1 MKKLFCLII
10 CLTLFPQI
18 QAQDNMNTLFLGNLS
33 YQQDLS
39 DVWGYEKDGS
49 EYALVGVFNG
59 ISVVDV
65 TQPSAPV
72 ELNFFPGDGSTW
84 RDLKT
89 WGDYLYCIN
98 ETGGGLQ
105 IVNLSEVIAGS
116 PNPTYIENMQLGFST
131 AHNIY
136 IDEAG
141 VLYVF
146 GSNYSNGGCEMYD
159 LTQDPEN
166 PIFLGV
172 FDDYY
177 LHDGMVRGD
186 TLWCGAIYNGVFSVV
201 DVSDKAN
208 PVIMASHVT
217 PNNFSHNCWIS
228 DDGDYL
234 FTTDEVSGAYVA
246 AYDVSDLQNIE
257 ETDRIQAWS
266 GYTDVIPHN
275 THVDGDFVVTSYYAD
290 GLSVVDVSNPTNM
303 IEVAYYDTSEDF
315 QGDGFNGAW
324 GAYPWLPSGNIL
336 VTDIETG
343 LYIIEPKY
351 GNASFIEGEVADLN
365 TGALLSNVMVEIVGS
380 NNSDI
385 TTLAG
390 FYQTGVANPGVYQI
404 VFSAPGYSDLEMD
417 VNLSS
422 GSTLSLDVQ
431 LEPFGSYQSQI
442 SVIKEVTQIGIPAAN
457 VLLVSDEIEYNLIS
471 DENGQIYSSL
481 LAGSYDV
488 SVSHWGYQSY
498 CGSLVVT
505 ESGLAETIELSVGY
519 YDDFSSDL
527 GWVVENDNSV
537 SAGQWERV
545 VPIASYFQNQMLNVG
560 YDVDGDCFEYAFVTS
575 NSENLPYNQ
584 GDVDDGFTSIKSP
597 IMDLSSYQNPRFN
610 FSTWFVNIGGE
621 GPADDAIIVSLSNE
635 NETLVIFERTISSS
649 MNWMNHSVSIDS
661 TMELTDQMFL
671 TVETMDLPDSGHL
684 VEAGFD
690 NFSVSADNLSIDVV
704 SDVSMNIYPNPS
716 PNGYMNIFVSEPSHC
731 TLINLLGATVAEF
744 KVIRGVNTIDLS
756 YLDPGSYLLNTT
768 NNSAGKPFVWIKQ

>member
-1 MKKLFCLII
+1 
-10 CLTLFPQI
+10 
-18 QAQDNMNTLFLGNLS
+18 MNTLFLGNLS
-33 YQQDLS
+33 YQQELS
-39 DVWGYEKDGS
+39 DIWGYEKEGS
-49 EYALVGVFNG
+49 EYALVGVYDG

-65 TQPSAPV
+65 TEPTAPV
-72 ELNFFPGDGSTW
+72 ELNFFPGDSSIW

-105 IVNLSEVIAGS
+105 IVNLSEVIAGIPS
-116 PNPTYIENMQLGFST
+116 PTYIENLQLGFIT

-146 GSNYSNGGCEMYD
+146 GSDYSNGGCEMYD

-166 PIFLGV
+166 PPFLGV

-208 PVIMASHVT
+208 PYIMASHAT

-228 DDGDYL
+228 DDGNYV

-246 AYDVSDLQNIE
+246 AYDVSDLENIE

-303 IEVAYYDTSEDF
+303 IEVAYYDTSQDF
-315 QGDGFNGAW
+315 EGDGFNGAW

-336 VTDIETG
+336 VSDIETG
-343 LYIIEPKY
+343 LYIIEPKH
-351 GNASFIEGEVADLN
+351 GNACFVEGEVIDSN
-365 TGALLSNVMVEIVGS
+365 TGAPISNVMVEIIGS

-390 FYQTGVANPGVYQI
+390 FYQTGVANTGLYQL
-404 VFSAPGYSDLEMD
+404 VFSAPGYTDLIMD

-442 SVIKEVTQIGIPAAN
+442 SVVKEATQTGIPAAN
-457 VLLVSDEIEYNLIS
+457 VLLISDEIEYNLIS

-481 LAGSYDV
+481 LAGTYDV
-488 SVSHWGYQSY
+488 SVSQWGYQSY

-527 GWVVENDNSV
+527 GWVVQNDNAV

-545 VPIASYFQNQMLNVG
+545 VPIASFFQNQMLNVG

-621 GPADDAIIVSLSNE
+621 DPADDAIIVSLSNE

-649 MNWMNHSVSIDS
+649 MNWMNHSVSVDS
-661 TMELTDQMFL
+661 TIELTDQMYL

-690 NFSVSADNLSIDVV
+690 NFSVSADNLSVDFV
-704 SDVSMNIYPNPS
+704 SDVSLSIYPNPS
-716 PNGYMNIFVSEPSHC
+716 PDGYTNIFVNESVHC
-731 TLINLLGATVAEF
+731 VLMNLLGATVAEF
-744 KVIRGVNTIDLS
+744 DVAKGVNTIDLS
-756 YLDPGSYLLNTT
+756 YLESGSYLLSTT
-768 NNSAGKPFVWIKQ
+768 NNPAAKSLVWIKR

>member
-1 MKKLFCLII
+1 
-10 CLTLFPQI
+10 
-18 QAQDNMNTLFLGNLS
+18 MNTLFLGNLS
-33 YQQDLS
+33 YQQELS
-39 DVWGYEKDGS
+39 DIWGYEKEGS
-49 EYALVGVFNG
+49 EYALVGVYDG

-65 TQPSAPV
+65 TEPTAPV
-72 ELNFFPGDGSTW
+72 ELNFFPGDSSIW

-105 IVNLSEVIAGS
+105 IVNLSEVIAGIPS
-116 PNPTYIENMQLGFST
+116 PTYIENLQLGFIT

-146 GSNYSNGGCEMYD
+146 GSDYSNGGCEMYD

-166 PIFLGV
+166 PPFLGV

-208 PVIMASHVT
+208 PYIMASHAT

-228 DDGDYL
+228 DDGNYV

-246 AYDVSDLQNIE
+246 AYDVSDLENIE

-303 IEVAYYDTSEDF
+303 IEVAYYDTSQDF
-315 QGDGFNGAW
+315 EGDGFNGAW

-336 VTDIETG
+336 VSDIETG
-343 LYIIEPKY
+343 LYIIEPKH
-351 GNASFIEGEVADLN
+351 GNACFVEGEVIDSN
-365 TGALLSNVMVEIVGS
+365 TGAPISNVMVEIIGS

-390 FYQTGVANPGVYQI
+390 FYQTGVANTGLYQL
-404 VFSAPGYSDLEMD
+404 VFSAPGYTDLIMD

-431 LEPFGSYQSQI
+431 LEPLGSYQSQI
-442 SVIKEVTQIGIPAAN
+442 SVVKEATQTGIPAAN
-457 VLLVSDEIEYNLIS
+457 VLLISDEIEYNLIS

-481 LAGSYDV
+481 LAGTYDV
-488 SVSHWGYQSY
+488 SVSQWGYQSY

-527 GWVVENDNSV
+527 GWVVQNDNAV

-545 VPIASYFQNQMLNVG
+545 VPIASFFQNQMLNVG

-621 GPADDAIIVSLSNE
+621 DPADDAIIVSLSNE

-649 MNWMNHSVSIDS
+649 MNWMNHSVSVDS
-661 TMELTDQMFL
+661 TIELTDQMYL

-690 NFSVSADNLSIDVV
+690 NFSVSADNLSVDFV
-704 SDVSMNIYPNPS
+704 SDVSLSIYPNPS
-716 PNGYMNIFVSEPSHC
+716 PDGYTNIFVNESVHC
-731 TLINLLGATVAEF
+731 VLMNLLGATVAEF
-744 KVIRGVNTIDLS
+744 DVAKGVNTIDLS
-756 YLDPGSYLLNTT
+756 YLESGSYLLSTT
-768 NNSAGKPFVWIKQ
+768 NNPAAKSLVWIKR